1 MKNKISEVIFDI
13 KTSIVLFIVRG
24 MLKLNLLED
33 KYK

>member
-1 MKNKISEVIFDI
+1 MKHTFTEVIFDI
-13 KTSIVLFIVRG
+13 KTSIVLFIVRV